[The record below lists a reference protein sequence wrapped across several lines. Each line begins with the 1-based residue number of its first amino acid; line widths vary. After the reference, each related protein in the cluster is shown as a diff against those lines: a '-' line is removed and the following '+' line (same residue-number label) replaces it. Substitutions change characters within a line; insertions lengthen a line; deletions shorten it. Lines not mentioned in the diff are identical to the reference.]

1 MYKEKLKK
9 LFSGKEFKIYIVI
22 AAISLIAFFRS
33 DSEPAVSKD
42 GLIKRGEYYEKDL
55 NVELVASIEDVGE
68 EPYEINVS
76 RRKLSK
82 EELDEMFD
90 DCYPI
95 LLNKFLNGNDSLEL
109 VTGNLT
115 FFDQIEGYPFE
126 ISFISKD
133 RESISS
139 SGELLSKNK
148 GETTVLC
155 TLKYDDWE
163 KELELVIHHHANET
177 DSLDIVRRELDEE
190 IKRIEEESAKE
201 EYLSLP
207 KTINGHSITYE
218 DIYHKKNP
226 IILTLGLVA
235 LLLVKLGSRHD
246 RDREKK
252 KTRDLI
258 EQEYPIVLQKM
269 IMYLSSGM
277 NLRNAWIKIYEDSV
291 ITKKKNPLYE
301 EINRMI
307 NELKTGISEEVAYMN
322 LSMRIAIPAVTRF
335 TSLLSQNLRKGSTD
349 LTALLNEEA
358 KIAFDERK
366 RRARIK
372 GEEAG
377 TKLLL
382 PMMMLMIVVMVLIMV
397 PAFVNM

>member
-1 MYKEKLKK
+1 MYREKIKK
-9 LFSGKEFKIYIVI
+9 LFSVKELKIYIII
-22 AAISLIAFFRS
+22 AAIALIAFLRS
-33 DSEPAVSKD
+33 DNEPAVSKD
-42 GLIKRGEYYEKDL
+42 GIIKRGEYYEKDL
-55 NVELVASIEDVGE
+55 NVTLVASIEDIGN
-68 EPYEINVS
+68 EPYDINVS
-76 RRKLSK
+76 RRKLST
-82 EELDEMFD
+82 EELDEMFI

-95 LLNKFLNGNDSLEL
+95 LLGNFLNGNDSLES
-109 VTGNLT
+109 VTGDLA

-126 ISFISKD
+126 IAFTSKD
-133 RESISS
+133 RASISS
-139 SGELLSKNK
+139 SGELLAETE

-155 TLKYDDWE
+155 TLKYGDWE
-163 KELELVIHHHANET
+163 KELNLIIHHHPKEANSAEV
-177 DSLDIVRRELDEE
+177 IRRELDEE
-190 IKRIEEESAKE
+190 IKRIEKESIKDE
-201 EYLSLP
+201 FLSLP
-207 KTINGHSITYE
+207 KTISGHSITYE

-226 IILTLGLVA
+226 LILLLGLVA
-235 LLLVKLGSRHD
+235 ILLVKLGSSHD
-246 RDREKK
+246 RDREKR
-252 KTRDLI
+252 KTRELI

-277 NLRNAWIKIYEDSV
+277 NLRNAWIKIYEDSI
-291 ITKKKNPLYE
+291 ITKKINPLYE
-301 EINRMI
+301 EINKMI
-307 NELKTGISEEVAYMN
+307 NELKTGISEEAAYTN
-322 LSMRIAIPAVTRF
+322 FSMRIAIPSITRF

>member
-22 AAISLIAFFRS
+22 TAISLIAFLRS

-55 NVELVASIEDVGE
+55 NVELVANIEDVGE

-207 KTINGHSITYE
+207 KTINGHRITYE

-226 IILTLGLVA
+226 IILILGLVA

-307 NELKTGISEEVAYMN
+307 NELKTGISEEAAYMN